1 VKLQIVAIALVHDL
15 SLSHAAG
22 TIRRVR
28 VVLYSRPRC
37 GLCDQARAVILGER
51 ERSAFDF
58 TEVNVETDD
67 ALELEYGL
75 RIPVVTIEGE
85 ERFEISVDP
94 AAFSQIV
101 RA

>member
-1 VKLQIVAIALVHDL
+1 V
-15 SLSHAAG
+15 
-22 TIRRVR
+22 IRSE
-28 VVLYSRPRC
+28 L
-37 GLCDQARAVILGER
+37 

-58 TEVNVETDD
+58 EEVNVETDD

-75 RIPVVTIEGE
+75 RIPVVVVDGE

-94 AAFSQIV
+94 AAFAAFV